1 MRILAVGYRPAV
13 DPKWARPWFAAT
25 ATAVLAGLIIQIGVA
40 SGDASVFG
48 GTPVGRSL
56 NVFSF
61 FTIQSNLIVG
71 VTTLLLALDPAR
83 SSTTFRVFR
92 MMGLV
97 GIAVTFVVF
106 HVVLSRL
113 LDLETWAEAA
123 NQLLHTVVPVLAIVG
138 WFAFGPRGLTSGRV
152 AKLTMLFPLF
162 YMAFTLIRG
171 PLNSDWY
178 PYPFADVKALGYLR
192 VIINAAWITLL
203 FVALAAGATTLDKR
217 LRRQTEPTA
226 ILAGGPHGA

>member
-1 MRILAVGYRPAV
+1 M
-13 DPKWARPWFAAT
+13 
-25 ATAVLAGLIIQIGVA
+25 
-40 SGDASVFG
+40 
-48 GTPVGRSL
+48 
-56 NVFSF
+56 
-61 FTIQSNLIVG
+61 
-71 VTTLLLALDPAR
+71 
-83 SSTTFRVFR
+83 
-92 MMGLV
+92 
-97 GIAVTFVVF
+97 TFVVF

-138 WFAFGPRGLTSGRV
+138 WFAFGPRGLTSARV